1 MPADPMARVGSLAI
15 EMSSRRGGVALRGG
29 DGAIRVSEFEHG
41 DRRREPL
48 VPAIDE
54 LVRGADLRPRDLSV
68 VIVSIGPGGFTGL
81 RIAVATAKGLAE
93 ALSIP
98 VVEVPSTLVAAESRR
113 RRSDLRR
120 VMVVAASKR
129 DSAWLHAVEV
139 APTAVGWRDLRPAAT
154 WQRADLAA
162 QGAAWRATAPEALV
176 ADEHQSIEVLAE
188 LARLGMPA
196 PEPPCLDAGVLLEL
210 GERRL
215 AAGEATDPLHLA
227 ACYPREPE
235 AVSIWNA
242 RHPEDR

>member
-1 MPADPMARVGSLAI
+1 MAADRAPRVGSLAI
-15 EMSSRRGGVALRGG
+15 ELSSRRGGVALRGRT
-29 DGAIRVSEFEHG
+29 GAIRVSEFEHG

-54 LVRGADLRPRDLSV
+54 LVRGAELAPRDLSG
-68 VIVSIGPGGFTGL
+68 VIVSVGPGGFTGL

-93 ALSIP
+93 ALSVP
-98 VVEVPSTLVAAESRR
+98 VVGVPSTIVAAEARR
-113 RRSDLRR
+113 RRADLRR
-120 VMVVAASKR
+120 LIVVAASKR

-154 WQRADLAA
+154 WRHAELAA
-162 QGAAWRATAPEALV
+162 QGDAWRATEPEAVL
-176 ADEHQSIEVLAE
+176 ADEHQSSEVLAE

-196 PEPPCLDAGVLLEL
+196 PEPPALDAAILLEL
-210 GERRL
+210 GERLL
-215 AAGEATDPLHLA
+215 AAGEAIDPLHLA

-235 AVSIWNA
+235 AVSLWNE